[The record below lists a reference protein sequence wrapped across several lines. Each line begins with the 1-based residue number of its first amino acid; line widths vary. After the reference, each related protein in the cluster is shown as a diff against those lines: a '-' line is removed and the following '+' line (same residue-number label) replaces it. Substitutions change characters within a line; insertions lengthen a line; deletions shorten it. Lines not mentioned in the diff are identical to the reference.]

1 MKGNPFYLLREISSA
16 PRLCQVE
23 GLEYRTDAYG
33 HDYGTF
39 EYDKDG
45 KPNQYF
51 EVAHPTNKGFNMVRL
66 RVLSNW
72 GHPVHT
78 CVYRF
83 RVHGE
88 LVHGRV
94 PKNSGDDN
102 ILEVIENE

>member
-88 LVHGRV
+88 LVHGQV